1 MKIYLNWWLLDPW
14 FSLRML
20 FHGWHPN
27 SPLSHPALTR
37 RVFFSDAVSD
47 SYVARFQTH
56 INAYESF
63 LWPLGMMVPFADPA
77 AIVRRIAGWGQRGGG
92 QRIMVLAGGRDKL
105 MTMDVMEKLAGF
117 FRESL
122 RLLIRDKKLEWA
134 DGPQAVGQSEGGKKS
149 SERGADTY
157 ADGVRLCV
165 VPSAG
170 HHMQNDVDWEVGAQK
185 LLAFYHQL

>member
-1 MKIYLNWWLLDPW
+1 MKVYINWWLLDPW

-37 RVFFSDAVSD
+37 RVFFSDAVPD

-63 LWPLGMMVPFADPA
+63 LWPLGMMVPFANA
-77 AIVRRIAGWGQRGGG
+77 ANVVRRVAGWGHGGG
-92 QRIMVLAGGRDKL
+92 QRILVLAGGRDRL
-105 MTMDVMEKLAGF
+105 MTMDVMEQLAGF
-117 FRESL
+117 YRQALKSL
-122 RLLIRDKKLEWA
+122 LRDKKLDA
-134 DGPQAVGQSEGGKKS
+134 VYGPLGGSVDGEDSAKQGVET
-149 SERGADTY
+149 D
-157 ADGVRLCV
+157 ADGVRLAV

-170 HHMQNDVDWEVGAQK
+170 HHMQNDVEWELGAEK
-185 LLAFYHQL
+185 LLAFYRQL